1 MRKRIVEKQ
10 PATTTAGSHT
20 GWMDLTQIA
29 TVEVTSEDSAFPI
42 ESVFTASGPGWRAG
56 QAGAAFIRLRY
67 LGSSLFRC
75 AVSNSD
81 LKSQRWRERSNSS
94 YARSAAGGTSTEIV
108 RQQWNFSPH
117 GATTEVEDYTVHL
130 ESVSVLELSI
140 RPDISGGNAIAS
152 LAAFYVV

>member
-56 QAGAAFIRLRY
+56 QAGEQHIRLIFDEPVSVRRIQ
-67 LGSSLFRC
+67 LRFEEP
-75 AVSNSD
+75 AV
-81 LKSQRWRERSNSS
+81 ERTQQFVL
-94 YARSAAGGTSTEIV
+94 AWSAAQGGTSTEIV